1 MVKQTSQQTAC
12 PLKGILPQ
20 NRKSLKFPFKS
31 LKKIDGVLFSSSNFT
46 TQTKHGHINWTL
58 AQVLPAFNTLTTA
71 ESNNSRQL
79 SYSDCWP
86 QSEVQLGCYLL
97 VLEMLDSKCTDFTLQ
112 PLICQFRL
120 ALFLRLNTPPLK
132 HFLFHSRS
140 HLSSPFLFS

>member
-1 MVKQTSQQTAC
+1 MAELLFTGGGALGQTNITANSMSTERDSPTKQEITQV
-12 PLKGILPQ
+12 
-20 NRKSLKFPFKS
+20 LKFPFKS
-31 LKKIDGVLFSSSNFT
+31 LKKIDGALCASSNFT

-86 QSEVQLGCYLL
+86 QSEVQLYCYLL

-112 PLICQFRL
+112 PLICHFRL
-120 ALFLRLNTPPLK
+120 ALFLRSTPLP
-132 HFLFHSRS
+132 
-140 HLSSPFLFS
+140 

>member
-12 PLKGILPQ
+12 PQRGILPQ

-31 LKKIDGVLFSSSNFT
+31 LKKIDGVLFASSNFT

-112 PLICQFRL
+112 PLICHFRL
-120 ALFLRLNTPPLK
+120 ALFLRSTPLP
-132 HFLFHSRS
+132 
-140 HLSSPFLFS
+140 